1 MYVEEA
7 LFTSPRAKSQGGGGG
22 GKAWD
27 IRKLHFVRMDVCMY
41 VLYCALT
48 SACEATGRAQYSH
61 VVDCNLKNKNKKKL
75 FFFQFFFSIF
85 HSDPLSSGICC
96 VFASSYSNFSTPF
109 PLKNQKSKETYIP
122 RVSKRKA
129 PRAGNTSR

>member
-27 IRKLHFVRMDVCMY
+27 ISKLHFVRMCVCMY
-41 VLYCALT
+41 CVLN

-61 VVDCNLKNKNKKKL
+61 VVDCNLKNKNKKTL
-75 FFFQFFFSIF
+75 FFFFFSIF
-85 HSDPLSSGICC
+85 FQFFTQTHYHQAFVVYLQVPTQIL
-96 VFASSYSNFSTPF
+96 AHHF
-109 PLKNQKSKETYIP
+109 PSKIKNQKKHIYSPCK
-122 RVSKRKA
+122 
-129 PRAGNTSR
+129 